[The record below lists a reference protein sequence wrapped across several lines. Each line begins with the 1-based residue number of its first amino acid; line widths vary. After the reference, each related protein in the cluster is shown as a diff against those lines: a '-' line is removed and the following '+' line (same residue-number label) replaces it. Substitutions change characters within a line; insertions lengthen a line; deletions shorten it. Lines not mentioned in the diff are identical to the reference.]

1 MSDLASLG
9 VVETLVN
16 QEVLLHRGRPAHE
29 YRDLV
34 AGCAVAPLPWQMLTV
49 TGPDRLSW
57 LHALTSQH
65 LTALAPGVSAEA
77 LLLTAQG
84 RITAALALVDDGAT
98 THILLE
104 ASAADTVAEHLEKM
118 RFALRV
124 DVARTDARIVGVIG
138 EQLPAGTADVIWHD
152 PWPLAP
158 GGTTYT
164 LPGVE
169 PPALDLSVA
178 AISDVTWAELVQA
191 DAIAGWWAWEACR
204 IESWRPSW
212 SAEVD
217 ARAIPPELDWLRT
230 AVHLNKGCY
239 CGQET
244 IARVVNLGRPPRRL
258 TFLHLDGSA
267 DHLPARGTPVQWREK
282 PVGTLTS
289 AVRHPELGPV
299 GLALLK
305 RSVPA
310 DAALVVDGVAAS
322 QEIIVNP
329 EGVSA
334 ARPSQPVGQELRQ
347 ARFLRHPPQ

>member
-1 MSDLASLG
+1 MSDLTQLG
-9 VVETLVN
+9 VVESVAG

-34 AGCAVAPLPWQMLTV
+34 AGRAVIPLPWQMLTI
-49 TGPDRLSW
+49 TGPDRLTW

-65 LTALAPGVSAEA
+65 LSNLAPGVSVEA
-77 LLLTAQG
+77 LLLTVQG
-84 RITAALALVDDGAT
+84 RINAALALIDDGAT

-104 ASAADTVAEHLEKM
+104 SGAAGAVCEHLNKM

-124 DVARTDARIVGVIG
+124 EVAQSNARIVGFIG
-138 EQLPAGTADVIWHD
+138 EQLPVGTADVTWRD

-169 PPALDLSVA
+169 PPALALSLA
-178 AISDVTWAELVQA
+178 AISDATWAELVRA
-191 DAIAGWWAWEACR
+191 DTVAGWWAWEACR

-267 DHLPARGTPVQWREK
+267 DHLPPRGTPVQWRDK
-282 PVGTLTS
+282 TVGTLTS

-305 RSVPA
+305 RALPP
-310 DAALVVDGVAAS
+310 DAALLVDAVAAS

-329 EGVSA
+329 EGISA
-334 ARPSQPVGQELRQ
+334 ARPSQPVGQEFRQ
-347 ARFLRHPPQ
+347 ARFLRRPPQ